1 MRCYFQQTM
10 RAANTNIKPSSD
22 AVGEDAVLPA
32 HLLPIALQEY
42 LDTPRTAGQQEFID
56 TLPIAI
62 ALVCLIDRKPVIIA
76 RNGAF
81 LRLSER
87 RPAVPGLDAGRDLCA
102 GISLP
107 LLPELEEFMLS
118 GDRERSFDMQEG
130 DGISG
135 RHFAVRVSRLSDSES
150 PVPRCIL
157 SLVDRTQ
164 QVEGERS
171 LRSQML
177 RDSLT
182 GLPNRAAFAEQVES
196 AMHNFDAEGRQ
207 FAVLL
212 VDLTRFSRVNEGVGS
227 LAGDELII
235 TVARRLIS
243 ALRAG
248 DQLARLTGDEFAVLL
263 SVADDPSEAM
273 RAARRLQA
281 CLATPIRLGE
291 LEIKIDCA
299 VGVAMAAA
307 VDTAEDLIRNAQF
320 AMKRAKQSGHAEIF
334 QAGDSAAARQR
345 FSVET
350 ELRRAIERDQ
360 LHLAYQPLVDLTTG
374 RVVGFE
380 ALARWDHPEK
390 GSMSPADFIPVAEES
405 GLIVPLG
412 RWALRAATRALAE
425 WDRKAGSPLPIHMAV
440 NVSAVQF
447 QRDDVVSAV
456 NAALMESGVAGSR
469 LKIELTES
477 CIVSDPDGIANVLR
491 AIHDLDVL
499 IAMDDFGTGYSS
511 LAYLQRLPI
520 DVLKI
525 DRSFIT
531 PMLADRDSVAIVRA
545 ILGLASALGMETTAE
560 GVETEELAETLIGL
574 GCDVGQGYYFARPL
588 PADEAYAFV
597 VERNV

>member
-1 MRCYFQQTM
+1 M
-10 RAANTNIKPSSD
+10 RAAKTQAAIPSPE
-22 AVGEDAVLPA
+22 AGGDAVLPA
-32 HLLPIALQEY
+32 HLLPAALQEL
-42 LDTPRTAGQQEFID
+42 LDTPRTAAQQEFID

-62 ALVCLIDRKPVIIA
+62 ALVSLVDHKPLILA
-76 RNGAF
+76 RNRAF
-81 LRLSER
+81 LELSER
-87 RPAVPGLDAGRDLCA
+87 RPRFTEADIDRDLCV
-102 GISLP
+102 GIALP
-107 LLPELEEFMLS
+107 LLPVVEQFLAADE
-118 GDRERSFDMQEG
+118 RERSFDMQEG

-135 RHFAVRVSRLSDSES
+135 RHFAVRLARLYSGES
-150 PVPRCIL
+150 PGPRCIV
-157 SLVDRTQ
+157 SLIDRTQ

-182 GLPNRAAFAEQVES
+182 GLPNRAAFAEHVEN
-196 AMHNFDAEGRQ
+196 AMVNFEREGRQ

-248 DQLARLTGDEFAVLL
+248 DMLARLAGDEFAVLL
-263 SVADDPSEAM
+263 SVADDSIEAM
-273 RAARRLQA
+273 RAARRMQA
-281 CLATPIRLGE
+281 CLTTPIRLGE

-299 VGVAMAAA
+299 VGVAMMSSTIDA
-307 VDTAEDLIRNAQF
+307 AEDLIRNAQF
-320 AMKRAKQSGHAEIF
+320 AMKRAKHSGHAEIY
-334 QAGDSAAARQR
+334 QPCDSTAARER
-345 FSVET
+345 FSLET

-360 LHLAYQPLVDLTTG
+360 LHLAFQPLIELHSGHVI
-374 RVVGFE
+374 GFE
-380 ALARWDHPEK
+380 ALARWEHAEK
-390 GSMSPADFIPVAEES
+390 GAISPAEFIPVAEES

-412 RWALRAATRALAE
+412 RWALRAATRTLAE
-425 WDRKAGSPLPIHMAV
+425 WDRKAGSAVPLHVAV

-456 NAALMESGVAGSR
+456 NAALMESGIAGNR

-477 CIVSDPDGIANVLR
+477 CIVSDPDGIAKVLG

-525 DRSFIT
+525 DRSFIA
-531 PMLADRDSVAIVRA
+531 PMLVDPDSVAIVRA
-545 ILGLASALGMETTAE
+545 VLGLATALGMETTAE
-560 GVETEELAETLIGL
+560 GVETEQLAKTLIGL
-574 GCDVGQGYYFARPL
+574 GCDIAQGYHFSRPL
-588 PADEAYAFV
+588 PADEAYDFFKA
-597 VERNV
+597 RNA

>member
-1 MRCYFQQTM
+1 M
-10 RAANTNIKPSSD
+10 RAAKTQTANPTGQAGAQADS
-22 AVGEDAVLPA
+22 PA
-32 HLLPIALQEY
+32 HQLPIALQEL
-42 LDTPRTAGQQEFID
+42 LDTPRTAEQQEFID

-62 ALVCLIDRKPVIIA
+62 ALVGLVERKPLILA
-76 RNGAF
+76 RNRAF
-81 LRLSER
+81 LELPER
-87 RPAVPGLDAGRDLCA
+87 RPWFAGVEGDQELCA
-102 GISLP
+102 GIALP
-107 LLPELEEFMLS
+107 LLPELENFLS
-118 GDRERSFDMQEG
+118 SNECERSFDMQEG

-135 RHFAVRVSRLSDSES
+135 RHFAVRLSRLRSGES
-150 PVPRCIL
+150 PAPRCIM

-182 GLPNRAAFAEQVES
+182 GLPNRAAFAEQVEH
-196 AMHNFDAEGRQ
+196 AITNFETEGRN

-248 DQLARLTGDEFAVLL
+248 DVLARLAGDEFAVLL
-263 SVADDPSEAM
+263 SVADDSSEAM
-273 RAARRLQA
+273 RAARRMQA
-281 CLATPIRLGE
+281 CLSTPIRLGE

-299 VGVAMAAA
+299 VGVAMMSATIDDPEEL
-307 VDTAEDLIRNAQF
+307 VRNAQF
-320 AMKRAKQSGHAEIF
+320 AMKRAKISGHAEVY
-334 QAGDSAAARQR
+334 QACDSTAARER
-345 FSVET
+345 FSLET

-360 LHLAYQPLVDLTTG
+360 LQLAFQPLVNLSSGQVT
-374 RVVGFE
+374 GFE
-380 ALARWDHPEK
+380 ALARWEHADK
-390 GSMSPADFIPVAEES
+390 GHISPAEFIPVAEES

-412 RWALRAATRALAE
+412 RWALRAAMRTLAE
-425 WDRKAGSPLPIHMAV
+425 WDRKAGASTQLHVAV

-456 NAALMESGVAGSR
+456 KAALTESGIAGNR

-477 CIVSDPDGIANVLR
+477 CIVSDPDGMAQVLE
-491 AIHDLDVL
+491 AINELDVR

-525 DRSFIT
+525 DRSFIA
-531 PMLADRDSVAIVRA
+531 PMLDDRDSVAIVRA
-545 ILGLASALGMETTAE
+545 VLGLASALGMTTTAE
-560 GVETEELAETLIGL
+560 GVETEELAETLVGL
-574 GCDVGQGYYFARPL
+574 GCDVAQGYYFARPL
-588 PADEAYAFV
+588 PADEAYAYFRA
-597 VERNV
+597 RNA

>member
-1 MRCYFQQTM
+1 M
-10 RAANTNIKPSSD
+10 
-22 AVGEDAVLPA
+22 LPA
-32 HLLPIALQEY
+32 ALQEL
-42 LDTPRTAGQQEFID
+42 LDTPRSAAQQEFID

-62 ALVCLIDRKPVIIA
+62 ALVCLVDKKPAILA
-76 RNGAF
+76 RNSAF
-81 LRLSER
+81 LQLANRHSSR
-87 RPAVPGLDAGRDLCA
+87 REIEPGRDLCV
-102 GISLP
+102 GIALP
-107 LLPELEEFMLS
+107 LLPVIEDFLNSDET
-118 GDRERSFDMQEG
+118 DRSFDMQEG

-135 RHFAVRVSRLSDSES
+135 RHFAVRLSRLSGGES

-157 SLVDRTQ
+157 SLIDRTQ

-171 LRSQML
+171 LRTQML

-182 GLPNRAAFAEQVES
+182 GLPNRASFAEQVEH
-196 AMHNFDAEGRQ
+196 AMLNYETEERQ

-212 VDLTRFSRVNEGVGS
+212 IDLTRFSRVNEGVGS

-248 DQLARLTGDEFAVLL
+248 DVLARLVGDEFAVLL

-273 RAARRLQA
+273 RAARRMQA
-281 CLATPIRLGE
+281 CLATPIRLGD

-299 VGVAMAAA
+299 VGAAMMTPSIDA
-307 VDTAEDLIRNAQF
+307 AEDLIRNAQF
-320 AMKRAKQSGHAEIF
+320 AMKRAKQSGHAELY
-334 QAGDSAAARQR
+334 QAGDSATARQR
-345 FSVET
+345 FSLET

-360 LHLAYQPLVDLTTG
+360 LHLAFQPLIELATG
-374 RVVGFE
+374 RVIGFE
-380 ALARWDHPEK
+380 ALARWDHPER
-390 GSMSPADFIPVAEES
+390 GPISPVEFIPVAEES

-412 RWALRAATRALAE
+412 RWALRAATRTLAE
-425 WDRKAGSPLPIHMAV
+425 WDRKAGSPLPVHMAV

-456 NAALMESGVAGSR
+456 NAALIESGVAGSR

-477 CIVSDPDGIANVLR
+477 CIVSDPDGIAKVLR
-491 AIHDLDVL
+491 AIHDLDVT

-520 DVLKI
+520 NVLKI
-525 DRSFIT
+525 DRSFIA
-531 PMLADRDSVAIVRA
+531 PMLHDRDSVAIVRA

-560 GVETEELAETLIGL
+560 GVESEELIETLIGL
-574 GCDVGQGYYFARPL
+574 GCDIAQGYHFARPL
-588 PADEAYAFV
+588 PSDEAYNYLRSRSA
-597 VERNV
+597 

>member
-1 MRCYFQQTM
+1 M
-10 RAANTNIKPSSD
+10 RAAKTQAAIPSSEG
-22 AVGEDAVLPA
+22 GEDAVLPA
-32 HLLPIALQEY
+32 HLLPAALQEL
-42 LDTPRTAGQQEFID
+42 LDTPRTAAQQEFID

-62 ALVCLIDRKPVIIA
+62 ALVSLVERKPVILA
-76 RNGAF
+76 RNRAF
-81 LRLSER
+81 LDLAER
-87 RPAVPGLDAGRDLCA
+87 RPRFGQADLEQDLCA
-102 GISLP
+102 GIALP
-107 LLPELEEFMLS
+107 LLPVLEQFLLS
-118 GDRERSFDMQEG
+118 EDRERSFDMPEG

-135 RHFAVRVSRLSDSES
+135 RHFAVRLARLSSGES
-150 PVPRCIL
+150 SAPRCIV
-157 SLVDRTQ
+157 SLLDRTQ

-182 GLPNRAAFAEQVES
+182 GLPNRAAFVEHVEH
-196 AMHNFDAEGRQ
+196 AMVDFEAQGRQ

-248 DQLARLTGDEFAVLL
+248 DILARLAGDEFAVLL
-263 SVADDPSEAM
+263 GVADDSTEAM
-273 RAARRLQA
+273 RAARRMQA

-299 VGVAMAAA
+299 VGVAMMAATLDA
-307 VDTAEDLIRNAQF
+307 PEDLIRNAQF
-320 AMKRAKQSGHAEIF
+320 AMRRAKQSGHAEIY
-334 QAGDSAAARQR
+334 QPCDSTAARER
-345 FSVET
+345 FSLET

-360 LHLAYQPLVDLTTG
+360 LQLAFQPLVELHSG
-374 RVVGFE
+374 HVVGFE

-390 GSMSPADFIPVAEES
+390 GAISPVEFIPVAEES

-425 WDRKAGSPLPIHMAV
+425 WDRKARSPVPLHMAV

-456 NAALMESGVAGSR
+456 NAALMESGIAGNR

-477 CIVSDPDGIANVLR
+477 CIVSDPDGIAKVLG

-525 DRSFIT
+525 DRSFIA
-531 PMLADRDSVAIVRA
+531 PMLVDSDSVAIVRA
-545 ILGLASALGMETTAE
+545 VLGLAAALGMTTTAE
-560 GVETEELAETLIGL
+560 GVETEEAVKTLIGL
-574 GCDVGQGYYFARPL
+574 GCDVAQGFYFSRPL
-588 PADEAYAFV
+588 PADQAYDYFKV
-597 VERNV
+597 RNA

>member
-1 MRCYFQQTM
+1 M
-10 RAANTNIKPSSD
+10 RAAKNPIASSSGVFGND
-22 AVGEDAVLPA
+22 PALPA
-32 HLLPIALQEY
+32 HKLPAALQEL
-42 LDTPRTAGQQEFID
+42 LDTPRSAAQQEFID

-62 ALVCLIDRKPVIIA
+62 ALVCLVDHKPAILA
-76 RNGAF
+76 RNSAF
-81 LRLSER
+81 LGLANRNSGR
-87 RPAVPGLDAGRDLCA
+87 RAIEPGRDLCA
-102 GISLP
+102 GIALP
-107 LLPELEEFMLS
+107 LLPVLEDFLNSDET
-118 GDRERSFDMQEG
+118 ERSFDMQEG
-130 DGISG
+130 DGIIG
-135 RHFAVRVSRLSDSES
+135 RHFAVRISRLTGGES

-157 SLVDRTQ
+157 SLIDRTQ

-171 LRSQML
+171 LRTQML

-182 GLPNRAAFAEQVES
+182 GLPNRAAFAEQVEQ
-196 AMHNFDAEGRQ
+196 AMVNYELEGRQ

-212 VDLTRFSRVNEGVGS
+212 IDLTRFSRVNEGVGS

-248 DQLARLTGDEFAVLL
+248 DVLARLGGDEFAVLL

-273 RAARRLQA
+273 RAARRMQA

-299 VGVAMAAA
+299 VGAAMMATG
-307 VDTAEDLIRNAQF
+307 VDAAEDLIRNAQF
-320 AMKRAKQSGHAEIF
+320 AMKRAKYSGHAELY
-334 QAGDSAAARQR
+334 QAGDSTAARQR
-345 FSVET
+345 FSLET

-360 LHLAYQPLVDLTTG
+360 LHLAFQPLIDLASG
-374 RVVGFE
+374 RVLGFE

-390 GSMSPADFIPVAEES
+390 GPISPVEFIPVAEES

-412 RWALRAATRALAE
+412 RWALRAATKTLAE
-425 WDRKAGSPLPIHMAV
+425 WDRKAGAPLPVHMAV

-456 NAALMESGVAGSR
+456 NAALVESGIAGNR

-477 CIVSDPDGIANVLR
+477 CIVSDPGGIARVLR
-491 AIHDLDVL
+491 AIHDLDVM

-520 DVLKI
+520 NVLKI
-525 DRSFIT
+525 DRSFIA
-531 PMLADRDSVAIVRA
+531 PMLHDRDSVAIVRA
-545 ILGLASALGMETTAE
+545 ILGLASALGMTTTAE
-560 GVETEELAETLIGL
+560 GVESEALVETLISL
-574 GCDVGQGYYFARPL
+574 GCDVAQGYYFARPL
-588 PADEAYAFV
+588 PADEAFAYLQSHPA
-597 VERNV
+597 

>member
-1 MRCYFQQTM
+1 M
-10 RAANTNIKPSSD
+10 PS
-22 AVGEDAVLPA
+22 
-32 HLLPIALQEY
+32 HLLPAALQEL
-42 LDTPRTAGQQEFID
+42 LDTPRSAEQQEFID
-56 TLPIAI
+56 TLPVAI
-62 ALVCLIDRKPVIIA
+62 ALVSLIEKKPMILA
-76 RNGAF
+76 RNRAF
-81 LRLSER
+81 LQLSER
-87 RPAVPGLDAGRDLCA
+87 RPRFNDADLDRDLCTGLA
-102 GISLP
+102 LP
-107 LLPELEEFMLS
+107 LRPELESFLTSDE
-118 GDRERSFDMQEG
+118 RERSFDMQEG

-135 RHFAVRVSRLSDSES
+135 RHFAVRMSRLYSSES
-150 PVPRCIL
+150 PAPRCII

-182 GLPNRAAFAEQVES
+182 GLPNRAAFAEHVET
-196 AMHNFDAEGRQ
+196 AMAKFEAEGRQ

-248 DQLARLTGDEFAVLL
+248 DVLARLAGDEFAVLL
-263 SVADDPSEAM
+263 SVADDSSEAM
-273 RAARRLQA
+273 RAARRMQA

-299 VGVAMAAA
+299 VGVAMVTAG
-307 VDTAEDLIRNAQF
+307 VDDAEDLIRNAQF
-320 AMKRAKQSGHAEIF
+320 AMKRAKHSGHAEIY
-334 QAGDSAAARQR
+334 QACDSTAARDR
-345 FSVET
+345 FSLET

-360 LHLAYQPLVDLTTG
+360 LTLAYQPLVDLGSGQVT
-374 RVVGFE
+374 GFE

-390 GSMSPADFIPVAEES
+390 GSISPVEFIPVAEES

-412 RWALRAATRALAE
+412 RWALRAATRTLAE
-425 WDRKAGSPLPIHMAV
+425 WDRRARSPLPVHMAV

-447 QRDDVVSAV
+447 QRDDIVAAV
-456 NAALMESGVAGSR
+456 KAALMESGIEGSR

-477 CIVSDPDGIANVLR
+477 CIVSDPDGIAKVLGEL
-491 AIHDLDVL
+491 HDLDVL

-525 DRSFIT
+525 DRSFIA
-531 PMLADRDSVAIVRA
+531 PMLEDGDSVAIVRA
-545 ILGLASALGMETTAE
+545 VLGLAAALGMATTAE
-560 GVETEELAETLIGL
+560 GVETRELVETLIGL
-574 GCDVGQGYYFARPL
+574 GCDVAQGYYFARPM
-588 PADEAYAFV
+588 PADEAYSYLNA
-597 VERNV
+597 RNA